1 MSEYR
6 PRTDDSFEGEDLSYE
21 DDRRIRDDRPEAGVD
36 RELSREDYG
45 DGSAAGSTSA
55 EPRTR
60 ERAGDR
66 FEGEGHLF
74 DAGAAEEFRQRW
86 SEIQTSF
93 VDEPREAVEEA
104 DALVGEVTDRLTEM
118 FTSGRDDLERQW
130 SAGEEASTEDLRL
143 ALQRYRTFFD
153 RLLSV

>member
-6 PRTDDSFEGEDLSYE
+6 PRTDDTFEGEDLSYE
-21 DDRRIRDDRPEAGVD
+21 DDRRIRDDRLEAEVD
-36 RELSREDYG
+36 PELSRDYG

-55 EPRTR
+55 EHRTR
-60 ERAGDR
+60 ERVGGR

-74 DAGAAEEFRQRW
+74 DPVAAEEFRQRW

-118 FTSGRDDLERQW
+118 FTSSRDDLERQW
-130 SAGEEASTEDLRL
+130 SAGKEASTEDLRL